1 MSSAQLIETVSKVLL
16 THPERTAWLSTRI
29 SHWKYL
35 WGPHMLLLHTL
46 PMLNIVLVLQCSLW
60 MTASHPDEWLHYGT
74 ARSGTRTLVWLL
86 QRAAYQQKDE
96 HMSYPC
102 QQVTCACMQ
111 VLWGWCLDEN
121 GGASSIGLNMFVI
134 TGLSTSWLLDK
145 LIVEAIPFH
154 YILPLAQNVEPL
166 LVRLVCSDQ
175 FSMSGKHIFVAAPT
189 GLNSGHHRGY

>member
-1 MSSAQLIETVSKVLL
+1 
-16 THPERTAWLSTRI
+16 
-29 SHWKYL
+29 
-35 WGPHMLLLHTL
+35 
-46 PMLNIVLVLQCSLW
+46 
-60 MTASHPDEWLHYGT
+60 
-74 ARSGTRTLVWLL
+74 
-86 QRAAYQQKDE
+86 
-96 HMSYPC
+96 
-102 QQVTCACMQ
+102 
-111 VLWGWCLDEN
+111 
-121 GGASSIGLNMFVI
+121 MFVI